1 MIAPLPRSPQTDW
14 DKCNKPGIRAK
25 ELRSQPGEK
34 NWQAHMALKKN
45 SDATPG
51 AKLLKLFRRLLVNGR
66 KHYLQELAEWLVC
79 SPQTVLRLAAEIER
93 EIGTHLETG
102 QDRRKRWY
110 RIRPRT
116 VHLSGVDCEEIRYLT
131 LCRELAAPYLPEQVK
146 QRIDES
152 ISSLSLTLLD
162 PAVTGINNSAYAFFS
177 KGRIDYTPHF
187 EQLAI
192 LEKAITEK
200 RICRVIYRAAGKE
213 QAREH
218 CLVPLRL
225 ISMNNA
231 LYLIGVSLEEDL
243 RTIHHHITMAIHRI
257 REVRQTTMC
266 STCELPVDT
275 GENFFGLP
283 WHEPRTFY
291 IKFTQGK
298 VSDYV
303 RERIWSNSQVIHELS
318 DHSVLLEITT
328 RSQQELMAWTRSFGP
343 DAELL
348 SQDDAQ
354 ALLSLQ

>member
-1 MIAPLPRSPQTDW
+1 MT
-14 DKCNKPGIRAK
+14 
-25 ELRSQPGEK
+25 
-34 NWQAHMALKKN
+34 LKKN

-66 KHYLQELAEWLVC
+66 KHYLKELAEWLDC

-102 QDRRKRWY
+102 QDKRKRWY
-110 RIRPRT
+110 RIRPRS
-116 VHLSGVDCEEIRYLT
+116 VHLSGMDCEEIRYLT

-162 PAVTGINNSAYAFFS
+162 PAVTGINNTTYAFFS

-192 LEKAITEK
+192 LEQAIPEK
-200 RICRVIYRAAGKE
+200 RICCITYRAAGKE
-213 QAREH
+213 RAREH
-218 CLVPLRL
+218 SLVPLRL

-231 LYLIGVSLEEDL
+231 LYLMGVSLTEDMKAVHRHL
-243 RTIHHHITMAIHRI
+243 TMAIHRI
-257 REVRQTTMC
+257 RKVRQTAIC
-266 STCELPVDT
+266 CTCELPADT
-275 GENFFGLP
+275 VENFFGLP
-283 WHEPRTFY
+283 WHEPRTLY
-291 IKFTQGK
+291 IRFTQGK

-303 RERIWSNSQVIHELS
+303 RERIWSHSQVIHELP

-328 RSQQELMAWTRSFGP
+328 RSQQELMAWTRSFGS

-348 SQDDAQ
+348 SYEEAQ